1 MVSVSLY
8 KTGARPRPIARK
20 ITTCLASESL
30 GDIPEQAK
38 YPAVVAAALA
48 AIISLQAA
56 WPSS

>member
-1 MVSVSLY
+1 MY

-48 AIISLQAA
+48 AIISLQVA